1 MSFIIKE
8 FIEKNTD
15 FHEFCNK
22 IYYSNYHKNSTLIEL
37 RRPLFFLFNKKLK
50 LKEVYEYTIKLML
63 NYYIGFVNKKLLK
76 DVNYLKIIQI
86 RVGEKV
92 STYSIFF

>member
-1 MSFIIKE
+1 M
-8 FIEKNTD
+8 
-15 FHEFCNK
+15 
-22 IYYSNYHKNSTLIEL
+22 LIEL
-37 RRPLFFLFNKKLK
+37 TRSFFLLFNEKHES
-50 LKEVYEYTIKLML
+50 KEVYIDPVKLML

>member
-1 MSFIIKE
+1 MYTSTYHRNSIL
-8 FIEKNTD
+8 TD
-15 FHEFCNK
+15 FIRSFA
-22 IYYSNYHKNSTLIEL
+22 Y
-37 RRPLFFLFNKKLK
+37 LFNKKLK
-50 LKEVYEYTIKLML
+50 LKEVYEDVVKLML

-92 STYSIFF
+92 SKYSIFF